1 MTEVRVAAKLDDEA
15 IRRVVEQFQSREIKL
30 LQAGR
35 YDDWLTLLAPDIR
48 YWMPSVTIRQQRE
61 ETVGK
66 EGETAWFD
74 DGFAT
79 LELRVKRLLT
89 GLAVEEGVPARL
101 RYFVQ
106 NLDIAANEAG
116 SEIEVESNIMVYKTR
131 REQQESFFVGGR
143 DDLLRL
149 LDGEW
154 KLARRTIVL
163 DRTVRDQ
170 HSHLSIFL

>member
-1 MTEVRVAAKLDDEA
+1 MTEVGVAANLDNEE
-15 IRRVVEQFQSREIKL
+15 IRRAVEQFQSREIKL

-35 YDDWLTLLAPDIR
+35 YEDWLTLLAPDIR
-48 YWMPSVTIRQQRE
+48 YWMPSITARQGRD

-89 GLAVEEGVPARL
+89 GLAIEEGVPSRL

-106 NLDIAANEAG
+106 NLDIATKDSG
-116 SEIEVESNIMVYKTR
+116 SEIAVESNIIVYKTR

-170 HSHLSIFL
+170 HSHLGIFF